1 MTPAGILVAAE
12 YADSPIA
19 QYQGNP
25 LIEALPPIRSEAD
38 AAACMAL
45 FPDEPGGETGLSKEV
60 RLHCIDRLLH
70 LVQPLPIHLELES
83 ALSALIRS
91 GYVGRN
97 PLSQSTWRHVYSLAL
112 GQAKES
118 GFRSTASTLSVVGL
132 SGIGK
137 STALESILRLYPQA
151 IRHRQYR
158 RQELVQVQIPWL
170 KIECPFDGSLTGL
183 CHAFFRALDRAIGEE
198 RYARR
203 YRSIRGIVQLVHQI
217 EQIASTHF
225 VGVLIIDELQHL
237 RVAKTGGK
245 ENMLNFF
252 VNLINSI
259 GIPVVFVGTNSMIE
273 LFSDVMRNARRATGL
288 GLSDFRQPKRD
299 DPAWALLVDA
309 AWQYQWVRHVEPLTD
324 ELRKVLYDLTQGVTD
339 FLIKLLVLAQR
350 HAIHTGEER
359 LTLKLLRTIA
369 DTRMQLLK
377 PALDAL
383 RSGDTK
389 RMSKFE
395 DLLPPD
401 SQIAAMMGAIDGDA
415 RVSSRLAMLQDMRRP
430 PAGNAEASLSPIAV
444 TSGIPSTGVK
454 QSGVPVPS
462 EARRLV
468 ECDAPF
474 VALRD
479 AGWLQADALEFS
491 TAYADC

>member
-1 MTPAGILVAAE
+1 MTTPARLVTAGYVE
-12 YADSPIA
+12 SPIA

-25 LIEALPPIRSEAD
+25 LIEALPSIRAEAD
-38 AAACMAL
+38 AAAAL
-45 FPDEPGGETGLSKEV
+45 AMFPEEPGSEVGLSKEI
-60 RLHCIDRLLH
+60 RLHCIDRVLQ
-70 LVQPLPIHLELES
+70 LVQPLQIHLELES
-83 ALSALIRS
+83 ALSSLIRS

-97 PLSQSTWRHVYSLAL
+97 PLAHSTWRHMYALAL
-112 GQAKES
+112 GQTSES

-151 IRHRQYR
+151 IRHQQYR
-158 RQELVQVQIPWL
+158 GRELVQVQIPWL

-183 CHAFFRALDRAIGEE
+183 CHAFFRAIDRAIGDE
-198 RYARR
+198 RYAKR
-203 YRSIRGIVQLVHQI
+203 YRSLRGIVPLVHQI

-259 GIPVVFVGTNSMIE
+259 GIPVVFVGTNSMID

-288 GLSDFRQPKRD
+288 GLSDFRQPASD

-309 AWQYQWVRHVEPLTD
+309 AWQYQWIRHAEPLTA
-324 ELRKVLYDLTQGVTD
+324 ELRNVLYDLTQGVTD
-339 FLIKLLVLAQR
+339 ILIKLLVLAQR

-359 LTLKLLRTIA
+359 LTVRLLRTIA

-389 RMSKFE
+389 RMARFE

-401 SQIAAMMGAIDGDA
+401 SQIAAMMGVIDRDA
-415 RVSSRLAMLQDMRRP
+415 RAPSQLSTLRDMRRP
-430 PAGNAEASLSPIAV
+430 VAASSARSSPDVCEVTGSPATSITNAGEWI
-444 TSGIPSTGVK
+444 
-454 QSGVPVPS
+454 QS
-462 EARRLV
+462 EARAIAVHEAPR
-468 ECDAPF
+468 DA
-474 VALRD
+474 LQD
-479 AGWLQADALEFS
+479 AGWLLEDALEFS
-491 TAYADC
+491 TAYAAS

>member
-1 MTPAGILVAAE
+1 MHCAE
-12 YADSPIA
+12 YGDSPIA

-25 LIEALPPIRSEAD
+25 FIEALPPILSEGE
-38 AAACMAL
+38 AAASMAL
-45 FPDEPGGETGLSKEV
+45 FPDEPGNETRLSKEV
-60 RLHCIDRLLH
+60 RLHCIDRLLQ

-83 ALSALIRS
+83 ALSSLMRG

-97 PLSQSTWRHVYSLAL
+97 PLAQSTWRHMYSLA
-112 GQAKES
+112 GCDAAAT
-118 GFRSTASTLSVVGL
+118 GFRSTATTLSVVGL

-137 STALESILRLYPQA
+137 STALESILRLYPPA
-151 IRHRQYR
+151 ILHRKYR
-158 RQELVQVQIPWL
+158 GQELIQVQIPWL

-198 RYARR
+198 RYAKR
-203 YRSIRGIVQLVHQI
+203 YRSVRGIVPLVHHI

-237 RVAKTGGK
+237 RVAKAGGK
-245 ENMLNFF
+245 DNMLNFF

-273 LFSDVMRNARRATGL
+273 LFADVMRNARRATGL
-288 GLSDFRQPKRD
+288 GLSDFRQPKSD
-299 DPAWALLVDA
+299 DPAWALLVDS

-324 ELRKVLYDLTQGVTD
+324 ELRAVLYDLTQGVTD
-339 FLIKLLVLAQR
+339 LLIKLLVLAQR

-359 LTLKLLRTIA
+359 LTSRLLRTIA

-383 RSGDTK
+383 RSGDAT
-389 RMSKFE
+389 RMAKFE

-401 SQIAAMMGAIDGDA
+401 RQIAAMMGMAEGEA
-415 RVSSRLAMLQDMRRP
+415 HVLSRLAILKGARQLPADQPEMAMQDLVR
-430 PAGNAEASLSPIAV
+430 ASEVA
-444 TSGIPSTGVK
+444 
-454 QSGVPVPS
+454 PVISSETERTTHS
-462 EARRLV
+462 EACHFAEHEMPL
-468 ECDAPF
+468 
-474 VALRD
+474 VALRE
-479 AGWLQADALEFS
+479 AGWIVRDVLEFS
-491 TAYADC
+491 AGYAAT

>member
-1 MTPAGILVAAE
+1 
-12 YADSPIA
+12 
-19 QYQGNP
+19 
-25 LIEALPPIRSEAD
+25 LPPIRAEAD
-38 AAACMAL
+38 AAAALAL
-45 FPDEPGGETGLSKEV
+45 FPDEPGDEIRLSNEV
-60 RLHCIDRLLH
+60 RLHCIDRLLQ
-70 LVQPLPIHLELES
+70 LIQPLPIHLELES
-83 ALSALIRS
+83 ALSSLMRS

-97 PLSQSTWRHVYSLAL
+97 PLAQSTWRHVYSLAV
-112 GQAKES
+112 GETADS

-151 IRHRQYR
+151 IRHRKYR
-158 RQELVQVQIPWL
+158 GQELVQVQIPWL

-237 RVAKTGGK
+237 RVAKAGGK
-245 ENMLNFF
+245 DNMLNFF

-259 GIPVVFVGTNSMIE
+259 GIPVVFVGTNSMIS
-273 LFSDVMRNARRATGL
+273 LFADVMRNARRATGL
-288 GLSDFRQPKRD
+288 GLSDFRQPKAD

-309 AWQYQWVRHVEPLTD
+309 AWQYQWVHHAEPLTH
-324 ELRKVLYDLTQGVTD
+324 ELRSVLYDLTQGVTD

-350 HAIHTGEER
+350 HAIHTGAER
-359 LTLKLLRTIA
+359 LTVKLLRTIA

-377 PALDAL
+377 PALGAL
-383 RSGDTK
+383 RSGDVQ
-389 RMSKFE
+389 RMAQFE

-401 SQIAAMMGAIDGDA
+401 SQIAAMMGSVGGDVH
-415 RVSSRLAMLQDMRRP
+415 VSSRLAMLQAMRRDSIEAAQTLEQSAATG
-430 PAGNAEASLSPIAV
+430 AGVEPVVAEQTGRATPSDSRQFVEHEVPIAAV
-444 TSGIPSTGVK
+444 
-454 QSGVPVPS
+454 
-462 EARRLV
+462 
-468 ECDAPF
+468 
-474 VALRD
+474 RD
-479 AGWLQADALEFS
+479 AGWILADALEFS
-491 TAYADC
+491 TAYAAS

>member
-1 MTPAGILVAAE
+1 M
-12 YADSPIA
+12 
-19 QYQGNP
+19 
-25 LIEALPPIRSEAD
+25 
-38 AAACMAL
+38 
-45 FPDEPGGETGLSKEV
+45 
-60 RLHCIDRLLH
+60 
-70 LVQPLPIHLELES
+70 
-83 ALSALIRS
+83 
-91 GYVGRN
+91 
-97 PLSQSTWRHVYSLAL
+97 
-112 GQAKES
+112 
-118 GFRSTASTLSVVGL
+118 
-132 SGIGK
+132 
-137 STALESILRLYPQA
+137 
-151 IRHRQYR
+151 
-158 RQELVQVQIPWL
+158 
-170 KIECPFDGSLTGL
+170 
-183 CHAFFRALDRAIGEE
+183 
-198 RYARR
+198 
-203 YRSIRGIVQLVHQI
+203 
-217 EQIASTHF
+217 
-225 VGVLIIDELQHL
+225 
-237 RVAKTGGK
+237 
-245 ENMLNFF
+245 
-252 VNLINSI
+252 
-259 GIPVVFVGTNSMIE
+259 
-273 LFSDVMRNARRATGL
+273 
-288 GLSDFRQPKRD
+288 
-299 DPAWALLVDA
+299 
-309 AWQYQWVRHVEPLTD
+309 
-324 ELRKVLYDLTQGVTD
+324 LYDLTQGVTD